1 MFGSDEGLII
11 SSDIG
16 EVLLSTLGIDEGA
29 YLGSSDGSWM
39 VSIMSHLR
47 VHCLRTHLDDTVEM
61 HWVHLMEINTRAQNW
76 AYHLDILMVRR
87 LDMKKSW

>member
-39 VSIMSHLR
+39 VSIMSHVR
-47 VHCLRTHLDDTVEM
+47 VH
-61 HWVHLMEINTRAQNW
+61 
-76 AYHLDILMVRR
+76 
-87 LDMKKSW
+87 